1 MILAHLDRK
10 ENRSDLQGRTPLVFE
25 NIKAD
30 PSQLVN
36 VRMVDTSDESHLK
49 QLRLSQ
55 VKR

>member
-1 MILAHLDRK
+1 MIFAHLDRK